1 MQSTKDPVERNALAW
16 ERLRGEAETG
26 DEETFDVENLKESKG
41 WLMLRLI
48 GRDHCVALK
57 RGKSR

>member
-1 MQSTKDPVERNALAW
+1 MKQGQSD
-16 ERLRGEAETG
+16 GD
-26 DEETFDVENLKESKG
+26 DEETFDVENLKGSKG

-57 RGKSR
+57 RGASR